1 MVVVSMELF
10 VGVGMIF
17 MNLLT
22 KMTKCIPLWLLGT
35 SLIFFPL
42 FFSSPYQ
49 ALAGETPEQ
58 GTIETLLTMSLE
70 ELIEV
75 EISLPTRSPKPVS
88 KTPGIATVITAKE
101 IHNMGARN
109 LMDVLKMVP
118 GIGISRNEQGF
129 FMFDIRGISTVSSEK
144 ILLMIDGHS
153 LNKNYIGSGLKF
165 IADHLDVKN
174 IRQVEVVRGPGSALY
189 GTNAFVAVINVITKD
204 TVELEGL
211 EVFLTGGSFNTK
223 KIDVLGGKNF
233 ANGVQVFGSL
243 DYWQTDGPDLLI
255 ESDLLAGAPFSM
267 APGYAD
273 TAYEAIELLLKVTYK
288 NFSYQGQYVKNNRG
302 IYLGFGNAITENN
315 TLKYNNFWHELNYQ
329 LTVNESFST
338 NFKLY
343 WDQFEQDASITV
355 FPPGFLG
362 SYPNGM
368 IGGPKA
374 KDRTI
379 GGEILLDY
387 DILKNNHLLVGF
399 QYEKLKQYDVKS
411 ISNFNPNVSPPTYL
425 GSVQDI
431 SSWANWNKNVNR
443 EMFAVYIQDEWQVI
457 DNVNLTTGVRYDN
470 YSDFG
475 DTTNPRIGL
484 VWNFVKNGELK
495 LLYGQAFR
503 APSFSELYNDNN
515 TSLVGNPDLQPET
528 IKTYEAGMGY
538 WFTNTLRGDLN
549 YFYNDID
556 DLIVRDNSTAPAQY
570 ANLGGAEIE
579 GVELVLAGDYQREN
593 YWKLTYT
600 YQDPRDADTKA
611 KIPFVPNHRASFSV
625 NYGFSDNL
633 ISHMDILWTG
643 ERQRPTGDP
652 RPAMDSYTTVDV
664 ALTLKNIFKNFEIQ
678 GTIHNL
684 LNENYSDP
692 DLSGPSQ
699 FIPNDYPR
707 AGMSAL
713 LRLSYKF

>member
-223 KIDVLGGKNF
+223 K
-233 ANGVQVFGSL
+233 
-243 DYWQTDGPDLLI
+243 
-255 ESDLLAGAPFSM
+255 
-267 APGYAD
+267 
-273 TAYEAIELLLKVTYK
+273 
-288 NFSYQGQYVKNNRG
+288 
-302 IYLGFGNAITENN
+302 
-315 TLKYNNFWHELNYQ
+315 
-329 LTVNESFST
+329 LTC
-338 NFKLY
+338 
-343 WDQFEQDASITV
+343 
-355 FPPGFLG
+355 
-362 SYPNGM
+362 
-368 IGGPKA
+368 
-374 KDRTI
+374 
-379 GGEILLDY
+379 
-387 DILKNNHLLVGF
+387 
-399 QYEKLKQYDVKS
+399 
-411 ISNFNPNVSPPTYL
+411 
-425 GSVQDI
+425 
-431 SSWANWNKNVNR
+431 
-443 EMFAVYIQDEWQVI
+443 
-457 DNVNLTTGVRYDN
+457 
-470 YSDFG
+470 
-475 DTTNPRIGL
+475 
-484 VWNFVKNGELK
+484 
-495 LLYGQAFR
+495 
-503 APSFSELYNDNN
+503 
-515 TSLVGNPDLQPET
+515 
-528 IKTYEAGMGY
+528 
-538 WFTNTLRGDLN
+538 
-549 YFYNDID
+549 
-556 DLIVRDNSTAPAQY
+556 
-570 ANLGGAEIE
+570 
-579 GVELVLAGDYQREN
+579 
-593 YWKLTYT
+593 
-600 YQDPRDADTKA
+600 
-611 KIPFVPNHRASFSV
+611 
-625 NYGFSDNL
+625 
-633 ISHMDILWTG
+633 
-643 ERQRPTGDP
+643 
-652 RPAMDSYTTVDV
+652 
-664 ALTLKNIFKNFEIQ
+664 
-678 GTIHNL
+678 
-684 LNENYSDP
+684 
-692 DLSGPSQ
+692 
-699 FIPNDYPR
+699 
-707 AGMSAL
+707 
-713 LRLSYKF
+713 